1 MTTALICDDEPLMR
15 ANLREH
21 LQILWPE
28 LEVVAEAQDG
38 PEALRQIEARQPDL
52 SFLDIQM
59 PGLTGLQVAQ
69 LAGERTQVVFVTAFD
84 HYALQAFEAHAMDY
98 VLKPVDP
105 VRLGKVVTRLKMQA
119 QPRQRQPQDDPTVQR
134 LEAVL
139 AQLQLATA
147 AAQPASAAASTSAV
161 RPAPLDWLQVDNSLE
176 LRLVHVDDV
185 MYFESDHK
193 YTRVV
198 GADCDGLIRL
208 SLRDLLAGLDPRQ
221 FQQVHRSTVVNRQF
235 IHGVQRNGE
244 AMEITLRGSDTRLRV
259 SESNQHLFRAM

>member
-69 LAGERTQVVFVTAFD
+69 LAGEHTQVVFVTAFD
-84 HYALQAFEAHAMDY
+84 RYALQAFEAHAMDY

-119 QPRQRQPQDDPTVQR
+119 QPQSRPQHRQDDPTVQR

-139 AQLQLATA
+139 AQLQQATA
-147 AAQPASAAASTSAV
+147 AAQPAAASAGK
-161 RPAPLDWLQVDNSLE
+161 PAPLDWLQVDNALE

-208 SLRDLLAGLDPRQ
+208 SLRELLAGLDPRQ

-244 AMEITLRGSDTRLRV
+244 VMEITLRGSNTRLRV

>member
-84 HYALQAFEAHAMDY
+84 RYALQAFELGMRWTTCS
-98 VLKPVDP
+98 KPVDP

-119 QPRQRQPQDDPTVQR
+119 QPRAPAGRPDGP
-134 LEAVL
+134 
-139 AQLQLATA
+139 A
-147 AAQPASAAASTSAV
+147 A
-161 RPAPLDWLQVDNSLE
+161 
-176 LRLVHVDDV
+176 
-185 MYFESDHK
+185 
-193 YTRVV
+193 
-198 GADCDGLIRL
+198 GG
-208 SLRDLLAGLDPRQ
+208 
-221 FQQVHRSTVVNRQF
+221 
-235 IHGVQRNGE
+235 
-244 AMEITLRGSDTRLRV
+244 
-259 SESNQHLFRAM
+259 

>member
-1 MTTALICDDEPLMR
+1 MR

-21 LQILWPE
+21 LQVLWPE

-84 HYALQAFEAHAMDY
+84 RYALQAFEAHAMDY

-119 QPRQRQPQDDPTVQR
+119 QPRHGHPQDDATAQR

-139 AQLQLATA
+139 AQLQQATA
-147 AAQPASAAASTSAV
+147 AAQPSAK
-161 RPAPLDWLQVDNSLE
+161 PAPLDWLQVDNSLE

-208 SLRDLLAGLDPRQ
+208 SLRELLAGLDPRQ

-235 IHGVQRNGE
+235 IHSVQRNGE
-244 AMEITLRGSDTRLRV
+244 VMEIALRGSDTRLRV